1 MNELYPVFLRTDRLR
16 VLIVGGGEVGLE
28 KVSFLLKS
36 SPQSLVTI
44 LSRKF
49 IPKIREMKNTYSQL
63 VLCQKEY
70 EKNDLMGYQLI
81 IAATDSKETNIQ
93 IYKDAKEKNCLVN
106 VADTPNYCDFYMGSI
121 VTKGDLKIG
130 ISTNGKSPTVA
141 KRIRQ
146 FMEAALPDELDVLIQ
161 NLNQYKRKFDGD
173 FSKKVRELN
182 KITEQLIDE
191 S

>member
-1 MNELYPVFLRTDRLR
+1 MNELYPIFLRTNRLR
-16 VLIVGGGEVGLE
+16 ILIVGGGEVGLE

-36 SPQSLVTI
+36 SPQSLVAI

-63 VLCQKEY
+63 VLRQKEY

-81 IAATDSKETNIQ
+81 IAATDSKETNVQ
-93 IYKDAKEKNCLVN
+93 IYQDAKENNCLIN
-106 VADTPNYCDFYMGSI
+106 VADTPDYCDFYMGSI

-146 FMEAALPDELDVLIQ
+146 FMEAALPDELNGLIQ
-161 NLNQYKRKFDGD
+161 NLNLYKRKFDGD

-191 S
+191 